1 MTDENNNETYLLNLN
16 YQDLADLYQRAA
28 DTGTPP
34 EELAAQYIREGIA
47 QANEAEGR
55 SARSSAVETIVVKI
69 DDVPA
74 AYIVEALRKFK
85 QSQVGR
91 DLGIG

>member
-47 QANEAEGR
+47 QANEATR
-55 SARSSAVETIVVKI
+55 IARSSAAETIVVKI

-74 AYIVEALRKFK
+74 AYIVEAIRKFK
-85 QSQVGR
+85 QSQGDR